1 MRAPMNDTLHSHSQ
15 NDALRVDLRLP
26 REGFTLQLCLQLP
39 LEGVSVLWGA
49 SGSGKTTLLRSL
61 AGLERA
67 QGRVQMGSQVW
78 QDDDQ
83 GLFTPVWQRRL
94 AYVFQEASL
103 FDHLDVQANLDY
115 GLRRLP
121 MAQHRAARQAQSD
134 AVEVLGIGHLLCRSP
149 LLLSGGERQRVA
161 LARALSVQPRL
172 LLLDEPLAS
181 LDIERKQEVLPW
193 LEKLRTHLKVPMLY
207 VTHSAD
213 EVARLADT
221 LVVLDQ
227 GHIKAAGPVHQVL
240 ASVQTPIQLGDD
252 VGALVSA
259 QVAGHDVPWGLC
271 RLSLPGGELW
281 VAGTD
286 QAMGAEVRLRILAR
300 DVSITLER
308 ASDTSIQNHLL
319 CVIECLAP
327 EPGGQQVLLQLSAQG
342 TTVLARVT
350 ARAVHRLSLH
360 TGQQVWAQIKAVSL
374 MR

>member
-1 MRAPMNDTLHSHSQ
+1 MSAPMHNTIHSKDPTETLQ
-15 NDALRVDLRLP
+15 VDLRLL
-26 REGFTLQLCLQLP
+26 REGFTLQACMNLP
-39 LEGVSVLWGA
+39 LQGVSVLWGV

-67 QGRVQMGSQVW
+67 QGRVQMGSQLW
-78 QDDDQ
+78 QDDAQ

-103 FDHLDVQANLDY
+103 FDHLEVQGNLDY
-115 GLRRLP
+115 GLNRLP
-121 MAQHRAARQAQSD
+121 PAQRSAARQAQND
-134 AVEVLGIGHLLCRSP
+134 AVEVLGIGHLLLRSP
-149 LLLSGGERQRVA
+149 LHLSGGERQRVA

-181 LDIERKQEVLPW
+181 LDIQRKQEVLPW

-227 GHIKAAGPVHQVL
+227 GHIRAAGPVHQVL

-252 VGALVSA
+252 VGSLVSA
-259 QVAGHDVPWGLC
+259 QVAGHDAAWGLS

-286 QAMGAEVRLRILAR
+286 KPLGAEVRLRILAR

-308 ASDTSIQNHLL
+308 AHDTSIQNHLS
-319 CVIECLAP
+319 CVVDCLAP
-327 EPGGQQVLLQLSAQG
+327 EPGGQQVLVQLNAKG
-342 TTVLARVT
+342 TLVLARVT
-350 ARAVHRLSLH
+350 ARAVHRLPLH